1 MKMNNLFEIN
11 RVPDV
16 ILSFSTRHQAFCN
29 AWGAA

>member
-16 ILSFSTRHQAFCN
+16 IRSYPTRHQAMRN
-29 AWGAA
+29 ARGAA